1 LATSLLAFHQESEMT
16 TQTSVIL
23 ILLIIAIGVAAL
35 ILLRRRTK
43 KLKSKFGPEYERV
56 VLERGST
63 FKAENELEQR
73 AKRVERLRLRR
84 LNHEEAEEF
93 AQSWRTAQEKF
104 VDDPRGA
111 VADADLLVQRTMKA
125 RGYPTGVEFDAQ
137 VVDLSVDHP
146 FVISNFR
153 AAHEIAV
160 RDETGQVST
169 EDLRLALKHY
179 RALFEDLLDRKVE
192 EITGARR

>member
-1 LATSLLAFHQESEMT
+1 MT

-23 ILLIIAIGVAAL
+23 IVAIIAIGVAAL

-43 KLKSKFGPEYERV
+43 KLKSKFGPEYERAV
-56 VLERGST
+56 YESGST
-63 FKAENELEQR
+63 FKAEKELEHR
-73 AKRVERLRLRR
+73 AKRVEKLRLRH
-84 LNHEEAEEF
+84 LNNAEAEGF
-93 AQSWRTAQEKF
+93 AREWQTAQEKF

-111 VADADLLVQRTMKA
+111 VADADLLVQETMKA
-125 RGYPTGVEFDAQ
+125 RGYPTGGEFDAQ
-137 VVDLSVDHP
+137 AADLSVDHP
-146 FVISNFR
+146 FVISNYR

-160 RDETGQVST
+160 RDGRAPAST
-169 EDLRLALKHY
+169 EDLRLAMRHY